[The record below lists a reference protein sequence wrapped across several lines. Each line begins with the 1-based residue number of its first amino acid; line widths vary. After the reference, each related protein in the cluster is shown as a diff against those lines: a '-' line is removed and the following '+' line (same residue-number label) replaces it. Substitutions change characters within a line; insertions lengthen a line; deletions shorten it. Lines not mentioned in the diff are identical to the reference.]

1 MGGFQPEFW
10 HWMALGVALA
20 AIETVV
26 PGAFFLWL
34 GIAAIVTG
42 VVKMIFGSAM
52 GWEAQA
58 IVFGVCA
65 VVSTV
70 IWIVWWKRR
79 PIDTD
84 KPELNVR
91 GERMIG
97 RQITLEEPLTNGEGT
112 AKVGDTMWRIRG
124 PDFVRGTRVKVVDV
138 EGTVLIV
145 DKA

>member
-1 MGGFQPEFW
+1 MFQLEFW

-20 AIETVV
+20 AVETVV

-42 VVKMIFGSAM
+42 LVKLVFVGMS
-52 GWEAQA
+52 WEGQA
-58 IVFGVCA
+58 IVFAICA
-65 VVSTV
+65 VCSIV
-70 IWIVWWKRR
+70 IWIVLWRRR

-84 KPELNVR
+84 KPELNER

-97 RQITLEEPLTNGEGT
+97 LQITLDEPMVNGEGR
-112 AKVGDTMWRIRG
+112 AKIGDTLWKVRG
-124 PDFVRGTRVKVVDV
+124 PDFVRGARLKVVGI

>member
-1 MGGFQPEFW
+1 MFQVEFW
-10 HWMALGVALA
+10 HWMALGVARA

-42 VVKMIFGSAM
+42 IVKLVFAGM
-52 GWEAQA
+52 GWEGQL

-65 VVSTV
+65 VVSTI
-70 IWIVWWKRR
+70 IWIMLWKRR

-97 RQITLEEPLTNGEGT
+97 RQITLDEPLTNGEGT

-124 PDFVRGTRVKVVDV
+124 PDFVRGTRVKIVDV
-138 EGTVLIV
+138 DGTVLIV

>member
-1 MGGFQPEFW
+1 MGFQPEFW

-42 VVKMIFGSAM
+42 VVKLLFAGM
-52 GWEAQA
+52 GWEGQA

-65 VVSTV
+65 VFSTV
-70 IWIVWWKRR
+70 IWIMLWRRR

-84 KPELNVR
+84 KPLLNDR
-91 GERMIG
+91 GERMVG
-97 RQITLEEPLTNGEGT
+97 LQLTLEEAMANGEGM
-112 AKVGDTMWRIRG
+112 AKVGDTMWKIRG

-138 EGTVLIV
+138 QGTVLIV

>member
-1 MGGFQPEFW
+1 MFQVEFW

-42 VVKMIFGSAM
+42 IFKLVFAGM
-52 GWEAQA
+52 GLEGQA
-58 IVFGVCA
+58 IIFGVCA
-65 VVSTV
+65 VVSTI

-124 PDFVRGTRVKVVDV
+124 PDFVRGTRVKIVDV

>member
-1 MGGFQPEFW
+1 MFQIEFW

-20 AIETVV
+20 AVETVV

-42 VVKMIFGSAM
+42 LVKLVFAGM
-52 GWEAQA
+52 GWEGQA
-58 IVFGVCA
+58 IVFAVCA
-65 VVSTV
+65 VCSTI
-70 IWIVWWKRR
+70 IWLILWRRR

-84 KPELNVR
+84 RPDLNAR

-97 RQITLEEPLTNGEGT
+97 RQLTLDEPMVNGEGM
-112 AKVGDTMWRIRG
+112 AKIGDSLWKIRG
-124 PDFVRGTRVKVVDV
+124 PDFVRGARVKVVDV
-138 EGTVLIV
+138 QGTVLIV

>member
-1 MGGFQPEFW
+1 MFEVEFW

-20 AIETVV
+20 AIETLV

-42 VVKMIFGSAM
+42 AVKLFFAGM
-52 GWEAQA
+52 GLEGQA
-58 IVFGVCA
+58 IIFAVCA

-70 IWIVWWKRR
+70 IWLILWRRR
-79 PIDTD
+79 PIVTD
-84 KPELNVR
+84 RPDLNMR

-97 RQITLEEPLTNGEGT
+97 RRLTLDEPITNGEGSV
-112 AKVGDTMWRIRG
+112 KVGDSMWRVRG
-124 PDFVRGTRVKVVDV
+124 PDFVRGTQVKVVNV

>member
-42 VVKMIFGSAM
+42 VVKLVFAGM
-52 GWEAQA
+52 GWEGQA

-70 IWIVWWKRR
+70 IWIVLWRRR

>member
-1 MGGFQPEFW
+1 MFQVEFW

-20 AIETVV
+20 AVETIV

-42 VVKMIFGSAM
+42 LVKLVVPGM
-52 GWEAQA
+52 GWEGQA
-58 IVFGVCA
+58 IVFAICA
-65 VVSTV
+65 VVSTI
-70 IWIVWWKRR
+70 IWLILWRRR

-91 GERMIG
+91 GERMMG
-97 RQITLEEPLTNGEGT
+97 LQITLDEPITNGEGT
-112 AKVGDTMWRIRG
+112 AKFGDTMWRIRG

-138 EGTVLIV
+138 QGTVLIV

>member
-1 MGGFQPEFW
+1 MFEIEFW

-20 AIETVV
+20 AVETIV

-34 GIAAIVTG
+34 GIAAVVTG
-42 VVKMIFGSAM
+42 LVKLIVPGM
-52 GWEAQA
+52 GWEGQA

-70 IWIVWWKRR
+70 IWIILWRRR

-84 KPELNVR
+84 RPELNVR

-97 RQITLEEPLTNGEGT
+97 RRITLDEPITNGEGT

-124 PDFVRGTRVKVVDV
+124 PDFVRGTRVRVVDTD
-138 EGTVLIV
+138 GTVLIV

>member
-1 MGGFQPEFW
+1 MFEVEFW

-20 AIETVV
+20 AIETIV
-26 PGAFFLWL
+26 PGAFFMWL
-34 GIAAIVTG
+34 GIAALVTG
-42 VVKMIFGSAM
+42 TVKLIFAGM
-52 GWEAQA
+52 GIEGQA
-58 IVFGVCA
+58 IVFAVCA

-70 IWIVWWKRR
+70 IWLILWRRR

-84 KPELNVR
+84 KPDLNLR

-97 RQITLEEPLTNGEGT
+97 RQLTLDEPITNGEGT
-112 AKVGDTMWRIRG
+112 AKFGDTMWRVRG
-124 PDFVRGTRVKVVDV
+124 PDFVRGTRVKIVDV

>member
-1 MGGFQPEFW
+1 MGFQPEFW

-20 AIETVV
+20 AVETVV

-34 GIAAIVTG
+34 GIASIVTG
-42 VVKMIFGSAM
+42 LVKLIVPGM
-52 GWEAQA
+52 GWEGQA

-65 VVSTV
+65 VCSTV
-70 IWIVWWKRR
+70 IWIILWRRR

-84 KPELNVR
+84 KPLLNDR
-91 GERMIG
+91 GERMVG
-97 RQITLEEPLTNGEGT
+97 LQLTLDEGMSNGEGM
-112 AKVGDTMWRIRG
+112 AKVGDTMWKIRG

-138 EGTVLIV
+138 QGTVLIV

>member
-1 MGGFQPEFW
+1 MFEIEFW

-20 AIETVV
+20 AVEILV

-34 GIAAIVTG
+34 GIAAVVTG
-42 VVKMIFGSAM
+42 MFKLIFPALS
-52 GWEAQA
+52 WEGQA

-70 IWIVWWKRR
+70 IWIILWRRR

-84 KPELNVR
+84 KPELNMR

-97 RQITLEEPLTNGEGT
+97 RQITLEEPMANGEGV
-112 AKVGDTMWRIRG
+112 AKIGDTMWKIRG

-138 EGTVLIV
+138 KGTVLIV
-145 DKA
+145 DKM

>member
-1 MGGFQPEFW
+1 MGFQPEFW

-34 GIAAIVTG
+34 GIAAIATG
-42 VVKMIFGSAM
+42 IVKLIFGGM
-52 GWEAQA
+52 GWEGQA

-70 IWIVWWKRR
+70 IWIMLWRRR

-84 KPELNVR
+84 KPELNMR

-97 RQITLEEPLTNGEGT
+97 RQLTLDDPIVNGEGSV
-112 AKVGDTMWRIRG
+112 KFGDSMWRVRG
-124 PDFVRGTRVKVVDV
+124 PDFVRGTRVKIVDV
-138 EGTVLIV
+138 DGTVLIV

>member
-1 MGGFQPEFW
+1 MFQIEFW

-20 AIETVV
+20 AVETVL

-34 GIAAIVTG
+34 GIAAFVTG
-42 VVKMIFGSAM
+42 IVKLVFGGM
-52 GWEAQA
+52 GWEGQL
-58 IVFGVCA
+58 IVFSVCA

-70 IWIVWWKRR
+70 IWLILWRYR
-79 PIDTD
+79 PVDTD

-97 RQITLEEPLTNGEGT
+97 KQITLDEPMTNGEGS
-112 AKVGDTMWRIRG
+112 AKVGDTMWKIRG

>member
-34 GIAAIVTG
+34 GIAAIATG
-42 VVKMIFGSAM
+42 IVKLVFSGM
-52 GWEAQA
+52 GWEGQA

-70 IWIVWWKRR
+70 IWIVLWRRR

-84 KPELNVR
+84 RPELNVR

-97 RQITLEEPLTNGEGT
+97 RQLTLDEPITNGEGS
-112 AKVGDTMWRIRG
+112 AKLGDTMWRIRG

>member
-1 MGGFQPEFW
+1 MNFQPEFW

-42 VVKMIFGSAM
+42 VFKLVFAGM
-52 GWEAQA
+52 GWEGQA

-65 VVSTV
+65 VVSTI
-70 IWIVWWKRR
+70 IWIMLWRRR

-84 KPELNVR
+84 KPDLNER

-97 RQITLEEPLTNGEGT
+97 RQLTLDEPIVNGEG
-112 AKVGDTMWRIRG
+112 AVKFGDSMWRVRG
-124 PDFVRGTRVKVVDV
+124 PDFVRGTRVKIVDV

>member
-42 VVKMIFGSAM
+42 LFKLVFSGM
-52 GWEAQA
+52 GWEGQA

-65 VVSTV
+65 VVTTV
-70 IWIVWWKRR
+70 IWIVLWRRR

-124 PDFVRGTRVKVVDV
+124 PDFVRGTRVKIVDV
-138 EGTVLIV
+138 QGTVLIV

>member
-20 AIETVV
+20 AIETIV

-34 GIAAIVTG
+34 GMAAIVTG
-42 VVKMIFGSAM
+42 LFKLVFAGM
-52 GWEAQA
+52 GWEGQA

-65 VVSTV
+65 VVTTV
-70 IWIVWWKRR
+70 IWIFLWRRR

-84 KPELNVR
+84 KPDLNER

-97 RQITLEEPLTNGEGT
+97 REITIEDPLVNGEGT
-112 AKVGDTMWRIRG
+112 AKFGDTMWRIRG
-124 PDFVRGTRVKVVDV
+124 PDFVRGTRVKIVDV
-138 EGTVLIV
+138 QGTVLIV

>member
-1 MGGFQPEFW
+1 MSGFVVEFW

-20 AIETVV
+20 ALEMLV

-34 GIAAIVTG
+34 GIAAILTG
-42 VVKMIFGSAM
+42 VVQLIFPGMSI
-52 GWEAQA
+52 EAQA
-58 IVFGVCA
+58 INFAVFA

-70 IWIVWWKRR
+70 VWLILWRRR

-84 KPELNVR
+84 KPNLNAR
-91 GERMIG
+91 GMRLIG
-97 RQITLEEPLTNGEGT
+97 LQLTLEDPIVNGQGT
-112 AKVGDTMWRIRG
+112 AKVGDSVWRIRG

-138 EGTVLIV
+138 EGTVLVV

>member
-1 MGGFQPEFW
+1 MFEVEFW
-10 HWMALGVALA
+10 HWFALGVALA

-34 GIAAIVTG
+34 GIAAVVTG
-42 VVKMIFGSAM
+42 VVKLIFGGM
-52 GWEAQA
+52 GLEGQA

-70 IWIVWWKRR
+70 IWITWWRRR

-84 KPELNVR
+84 KPELNMR

-97 RQITLEEPLTNGEGT
+97 RQITLDEPLTNGEGS

-124 PDFVRGTRVKVVDV
+124 PDFVRGTRVKIVDV
-138 EGTVLIV
+138 QGTVLIV

>member
-1 MGGFQPEFW
+1 MGFQPEFW

-20 AIETVV
+20 AVETVV

-34 GIAAIVTG
+34 GIASIVTG
-42 VVKMIFGSAM
+42 LVKLIVPGM
-52 GWEAQA
+52 GWEGQA

-65 VVSTV
+65 VCSTV
-70 IWIVWWKRR
+70 IWIILWRRR

-84 KPELNVR
+84 KPLLNDR
-91 GERMIG
+91 GERMVG
-97 RQITLEEPLTNGEGT
+97 LQLTLDEGMSNGEGM
-112 AKVGDTMWRIRG
+112 AKVGDTMWKIRG

-138 EGTVLIV
+138 KGTVLIV

>member
-1 MGGFQPEFW
+1 MFQIEFW

-20 AIETVV
+20 AIETIV

-42 VVKMIFGSAM
+42 VFKLIIPGM
-52 GWEAQA
+52 GWEGQA

-70 IWIVWWKRR
+70 IWIILWKRR

-124 PDFVRGTRVKVVDV
+124 PDFVRGTRVKIVDV

>member
-1 MGGFQPEFW
+1 MFQVEFW

-20 AIETVV
+20 AVETVL

-34 GIAAIVTG
+34 GIAAIATG
-42 VVKMIFGSAM
+42 IVKLVFGGM
-52 GWEAQA
+52 GWEGQA

-70 IWIVWWKRR
+70 IWIVLWRRR

-84 KPELNVR
+84 RPELNVR

-97 RQITLEEPLTNGEGT
+97 KQITLEEPLTNGEGT

-138 EGTVLIV
+138 EGTVLVV
-145 DKA
+145 DKV